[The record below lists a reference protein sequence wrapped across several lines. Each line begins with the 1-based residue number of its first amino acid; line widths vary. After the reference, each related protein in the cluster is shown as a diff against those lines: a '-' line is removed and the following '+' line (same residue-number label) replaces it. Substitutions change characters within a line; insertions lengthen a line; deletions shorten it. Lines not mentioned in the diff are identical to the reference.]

1 MARAT
6 PSADS
11 GEVLMTTT
19 ESLRRGASKVLR
31 ITTCVILGLSAT
43 LIFAEDRSPIRAT
56 HILGLEG
63 VSNNAGGNISIQ
75 ENAFRFRRGE
85 GSGAQV
91 SVGSI
96 VDVSLGEQ
104 DKQVGGV
111 PMALGRA
118 AAPFGGGRVIGL
130 FSHKKYDTLTVEY
143 LDTNGGFH
151 GAIFQ
156 LEKGKAQVIRAALLA
171 GGAHFAQPGNHA
183 TTTNVAEPKNDNK

>member
-1 MARAT
+1 M
-6 PSADS
+6 
-11 GEVLMTTT
+11 MTTT

-31 ITTCVILGLSAT
+31 VTTCVMLGLSAT
-43 LIFAEDRSPIRAT
+43 LVFAEDGSPIRAT

-75 ENAFRFRRGE
+75 DKALQFRKGE
-85 GSGAQV
+85 GMATQV
-91 SVGSI
+91 SAGSI
-96 VDVSLGEQ
+96 VNVSLGEQ

-111 PMALGRA
+111 PMAVGRA
-118 AAPFGGGRVIGL
+118 AAPFGGGRVISL

-156 LEKGKAQVIRAALLA
+156 LEKGKAQGIREGLVAQGAHVARSENRAATVSVVEL
-171 GGAHFAQPGNHA
+171 
-183 TTTNVAEPKNDNK
+183 KNENR

>member
-1 MARAT
+1 MI
-6 PSADS
+6 
-11 GEVLMTTT
+11 TTT
-19 ESLRRGASKVLR
+19 GSLRRGASKVLR
-31 ITTCVILGLSAT
+31 VTTCVTLSLSAT
-43 LIFAEDRSPIRAT
+43 LVFAEDGSPIQAT
-56 HILGLEG
+56 HILGFEG

-75 ENAFRFRRGE
+75 ENAFQFRKGE
-85 GSGAQV
+85 GMPAQV
-91 SVGSI
+91 SVSSI

-156 LEKGKAQVIRAALLA
+156 LKKGKAQVIREALVA
-171 GGAHFAQPGNHA
+171 QGAHVAQAENHA
-183 TTTNVAEPKNDNK
+183 ATVSVAELKNENR